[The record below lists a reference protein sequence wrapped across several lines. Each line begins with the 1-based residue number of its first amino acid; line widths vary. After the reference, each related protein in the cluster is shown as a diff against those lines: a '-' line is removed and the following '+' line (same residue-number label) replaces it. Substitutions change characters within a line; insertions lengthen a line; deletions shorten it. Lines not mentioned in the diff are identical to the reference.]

1 MKKNKKAGKEMT
13 VVGFVR
19 EIEDD
24 DDVLG
29 LEISTDEDD
38 YVVELNKEGKKLFD
52 LVDRDIEATGI
63 VTEDEDGLAR
73 ITISSFE
80 VLETEDDYDD
90 EDDDRF
96 LDDRYDDD

>member
-1 MKKNKKAGKEMT
+1 MT